1 MERSSNKFFSQIAQK
16 TVTYHLSYQFR
27 QAKPA
32 PDYSY
37 APPQAEQPPSRH
49 INKNLDVYIFLI
61 MNCK

>member
-37 APPQAEQPPSRH
+37 APPQAEQPPVDTST
-49 INKNLDVYIFLI
+49 KTLMFIFSSL
-61 MNCK
+61 